1 MIMLQTIQKMPKFFI
16 DTADVDYIKRTW
28 DKLLKNG
35 VQPSSFLGVT
45 TNPNALAKVE
55 CDNLEKLE
63 LLAYKLTK
71 LTTDIRGDRSGVVYF
86 QLPNSKATG
95 TELFTWV
102 HLLKRLGDGRTHIG
116 MKIPPY
122 KHILDQVTQL
132 RLNET
137 TQINVTGVSDAATA
151 LRCFSY
157 PSVTYV
163 SIIPGRMEE
172 VGINADQHLRLVNQR
187 YGAFDRNQFIIAGS
201 MRTFDGLRRS
211 VEAGTVPTIGAWVFD
226 SMTEQEYV
234 EFNAL
239 WKPMVIEGDY
249 ANDLVTVDTKNHNL
263 TISFF
268 EQMDGL
274 GEKLYTE
281 FRSKVGLD
289 TSSVADRQTQT
300 P

>member
-1 MIMLQTIQKMPKFFI
+1 MIMSQTIQKTPKFFI

-28 DKLLKNG
+28 DKLQKNG
-35 VQPSSFLGVT
+35 VEPSAFLGVT

-55 CDNLEKLE
+55 CDSLEKLE

-71 LTTDIRGDRSGVVYF
+71 LTTDIRGDRQGVVYI
-86 QLPNSKATG
+86 QLPSSKATG
-95 TELFTWV
+95 TELFAWV

-132 RLNET
+132 RLNDT
-137 TQINVTGVSDAATA
+137 VQINVTGVSDAATA
-151 LRCFSY
+151 LRCLSY

-163 SIIPGRMEE
+163 SMIPGRMEE
-172 VGINADQHLRLVNQR
+172 VGINADKQLRLVNQR
-187 YGAFDRNQFIIAGS
+187 YGAFDKSQFIIAGS

-211 VEAGTVPTIGAWVFD
+211 VEAGTVPTIGARVFD
-226 SMTEQEYV
+226 SMTDEQYA
-234 EFNAL
+234 EFNGL
-239 WKPMVIEGDY
+239 WGPMVVDADY
-249 ANDLVTVDTKNHNL
+249 DKDLVTINDSNHNL
-263 TISFF
+263 STSFF

-281 FRSKVGLD
+281 FKARV
-289 TSSVADRQTQT
+289 T